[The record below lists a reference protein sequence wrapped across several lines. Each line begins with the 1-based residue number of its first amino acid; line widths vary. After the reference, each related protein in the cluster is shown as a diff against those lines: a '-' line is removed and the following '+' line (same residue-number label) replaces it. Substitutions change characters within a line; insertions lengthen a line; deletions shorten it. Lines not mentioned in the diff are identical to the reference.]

1 MTRQITS
8 ALLILLGN
16 LVLAEESSRDGQF
29 LAGLRQRGLFQLAET
44 YCQGRLERTDLS
56 QVQRAELVI
65 ELSRCLAERAVSSP
79 REARG
84 PLWQR
89 AFQVTDDFA
98 RQFPDSPRLP
108 LVGFQGA
115 LTHLTRGELAQ
126 QESQQNLDQA
136 RESLRLAV
144 RGLDALAE
152 EVDRRLREANLAD
165 RAADEQ
171 LTPVQLATL
180 KKNIEYQQARALRN
194 QAACY
199 EADSPDRANSLS
211 QAVELLTPL
220 AKLDP
225 ADPVALKSRIDLVTC
240 YRLLADYRTARS
252 LLDGFLGQDNSPET
266 VLRLRAQQIHLAL
279 AQRQLADAL
288 SIVSQGRQLEG
299 RTSPEL
305 DYAHLE
311 AYVRSAAE
319 DEAESTRWQSQA
331 TAMVETIERDHRP
344 YWTRRAGML
353 LSTYLRGISTGGN
366 LDVLVRVAE
375 SSYRSGQ
382 LDEAI
387 AAYDSAGATAAEQ
400 GDADR
405 AFELGYIAAT
415 IEHRR
420 NRHQS
425 AMQRYHRIATARPD
439 HAKAAEAHLLALHH
453 AGQIAKQQPD
463 ETLDDYELLLEEH
476 LRKWPDAPTAQR
488 VLHQLGGL
496 RRHRG
501 NFAGAIEAYRAISP
515 DDPKYANVVEAAAA
529 CWEAS
534 LKQRKAAGDSP
545 EAMAGDADDAARWL
559 ESLIV
564 GPQQQLPETWNET
577 HRTAALAAGRLR
589 LYHTPDGFARAENV
603 LRAALQGA
611 DDAPAPWKAS
621 ANALL
626 VFALAGQGE
635 HARAAEV
642 LAALSSD
649 SPGELIELLTGLQ
662 RMATE
667 AKPEIRVELAQLQ
680 QRAVELLQS
689 HASRLDPSQ
698 RSRLERLKAET
709 ETAAEE
715 ALARSLLASDNRRS
729 LEKAQHKW
737 RQLQKKFPA
746 GSARWFEAKYSI
758 ALAHYRL
765 GNPQQAA
772 KIIRLV
778 QLLHPDCGGP
788 EMKARF
794 SELLSRCGP

>member
-1 MTRQITS
+1 MTRQLTF
-8 ALLILLGN
+8 ALLVLLGTPT
-16 LVLAEESSRDGQF
+16 LAGETSRDGQF
-29 LAGLRQRGLFQLAET
+29 LTGLRQRGLFQLAET
-44 YCQGRLERTDLS
+44 YCQQRLEQTDLP
-56 QVQRAELVI
+56 QLQRANLVI

-79 REARG
+79 REARE
-84 PLWQR
+84 PFWQR
-89 AFQVTDDFA
+89 AFEVTDDFT
-98 RQFPDSPRLP
+98 RQFPHNPRLP

-115 LTHLTRGELAQ
+115 LTHLARGELAQ
-126 QESQQNLDQA
+126 QENRQNLEQA
-136 RESLRLAV
+136 RTNLRLAV

-152 EVDRRLREANLAD
+152 DVDRRLREANLAD

-180 KKNIEYQQARALRN
+180 KKNIQYQQARALRN

-220 AKLDP
+220 AKLDR
-225 ADPVALKSRIDLVTC
+225 ADPVALNSRIDLVTC

-252 LLDGFLGQDNSPET
+252 LLDGFLGQDNSPQV

-279 AQRQLADAL
+279 AQRQLAAAL
-288 SIVSQGRQLEG
+288 AIVSQGRQLDV

-311 AYVRSAAE
+311 AYVRAAAE
-319 DEAESTRWQSQA
+319 DEAESARWQSQA
-331 TAMVETIERDHRP
+331 TAMVETIERDHGP

-353 LSTYLRGISTGGN
+353 LSTYLRGISTGGD

-375 SSYRSGQ
+375 SSFRSGQ

-387 AAYDSAGATAAEQ
+387 AAYDAAAKAVEQ
-400 GDADR
+400 EDADR
-405 AFELGYIAAT
+405 AFELAYIAAT

-425 AMQRYHRIATARPD
+425 AMQRYHRIATTRPD

-453 AGQIAKQQPD
+453 AGQIAKQQPE
-463 ETLDDYELLLEEH
+463 ETLEDYERLLQEH
-476 LRKWPDAPTAQR
+476 LSKWPDAPTAQR

-501 NFAGAIEAYRAISP
+501 KFAEAIEAYRAISP
-515 DDPKYANVVEAAAA
+515 DDPKYASVVEAAAA
-529 CWEAS
+529 CWEAW

-545 EAMAGDADDAARWL
+545 EAMAAEADAAAAWL

-564 GPQQQLPETWNET
+564 GPQQRLPATWNET

-611 DDAPAPWKAS
+611 DDAPAAWKAS

-626 VFALAGQGE
+626 VFSLAGQGE
-635 HARAAEV
+635 HAQAGEV
-642 LAALSSD
+642 LAALSSQ
-649 SPGELIELLTGLQ
+649 SPGELLELLAGLQ
-662 RMATE
+662 RMAAE

-689 HASRLDPSQ
+689 HANRLDPSQ
-698 RSRLERLKAET
+698 RRRLGRLKAET
-709 ETAAEE
+709 EIAAEE
-715 ALARSLLASDNRRS
+715 ALARSLLASDKRRS
-729 LEKAQHKW
+729 LEKAQHKF

-765 GNPQQAA
+765 GNPEQAA
-772 KIIRLV
+772 KIIRLI

-794 SELLSRCGP
+794 SELLSRCQP